1 MNAVTDDQ
9 ADTDVEVIGVE
20 FLDAPAVAVVAV
32 QHIND
37 IDIADL
43 PAQRTQPYNP
53 EKALDDARKN
63 IAYLLI
69 GLLIFVCGAAIVFT
83 ALDANTDSVFR
94 VLEHI
99 LSPIIGL
106 AGAATGFY
114 FGTRSKT

>member
-1 MNAVTDDQ
+1 MNAIADDQ
-9 ADTDVEVIGVE
+9 TNTDVEVIGVE
-20 FLDAPAVAVVAV
+20 FLDAPSVEVLTV
-32 QHIND
+32 QHTND

-43 PAQRTQPYNP
+43 PAQRTQPYDP

-99 LSPIIGL
+99 LSPVIGL
-106 AGAATGFY
+106 VGAATGFY

>member
-1 MNAVTDDQ
+1 MNALTDDQ
-9 ADTDVEVIGVE
+9 TDMDIEVIGVE
-20 FLDAPAVAVVAV
+20 FLDEPTVAVVAA
-32 QHIND
+32 QHTND

-43 PAQRTQPYNP
+43 PAQRTQPYDP

-69 GLLIFVCGAAIVFT
+69 GLLIFVCGAAIVIT

-94 VLEHI
+94 VLEYI

-106 AGAATGFY
+106 VGAATGFY

>member
-1 MNAVTDDQ
+1 MNAIADDQ
-9 ADTDVEVIGVE
+9 TDTDVEVIGVE
-20 FLDAPAVAVVAV
+20 SLEEPAIMAVVA
-32 QHIND
+32 QPAND

-69 GLLIFVCGAAIVFT
+69 GLLIFVCGAAIVST
-83 ALDANTDSVFR
+83 ALDANTDSIFR

-106 AGAATGFY
+106 VGAATGFY